1 MPGQSGGG
9 GTRDKYAKEK
19 TAALARS
26 LVGAKRQADALSSE
40 RKSSG
45 IAGDKANTGRYDKY
59 AYDPKD
65 RNAANR
71 KNKAGNIAADR
82 AYKKWYG
89 GNDPRN
95 NDTSMNYSSI
105 DPKTKVQTNPG

>member
-19 TAALARS
+19 KAVLARS
-26 LVGAKRQADALSSE
+26 LVGAKRQADVLNAE

-45 IAGDKANTGRYDKY
+45 ISGDKAQTGKYDKY

-65 RNAANR
+65 LNAANR

-82 AYKKWYG
+82 AYEKYYG
-89 GNDPRN
+89 KAPVD
-95 NDTSMNYSSI
+95 NDTSMKYSYI
-105 DPKTKVQTNPG
+105 DPKTKVQKNPG